1 LVGIVIVTHGE
12 MAEGLLDAARS
23 VTGHTQGSA
32 VVCLRDGD
40 AVDALETRIAAA
52 IEAVNDGDGVL
63 VLVDMWGA
71 SPFNAAARL
80 TLRAQH
86 PIEVIAGVNLP
97 MVVELLVQR
106 AAKGFDELVAI
117 ALQAG
122 SEGVRALSQALAN
135 GQEC

>member
-23 VTGHTQGSA
+23 VAGHAGGCA
-32 VVCLRDGD
+32 AVCLRNGDSVDG
-40 AVDALETRIAAA
+40 LGPRIAAA
-52 IEAVNDGDGVL
+52 IDSVKDRDGVL

-71 SPFNAAARL
+71 SPFNASARL
-80 TLRAQH
+80 ALKAQH
-86 PIEVIAGVNLP
+86 PIDVIAGVNLP

-106 AAKGFDELVAI
+106 AAKGFEELVAM

-122 SEGVRALSQALAN
+122 TQGVRALSQAVAD
-135 GQEC
+135 GQGC